1 MAAVDPK
8 KTFVDKLKKN
18 PSYGSILKE
27 YLEYEVY
34 VHRSGFFGDF
44 HHKVVMRAKRYKL
57 GYVTMELGK
66 NESYTQIV
74 AESIMFQGD
83 ESELELKGT
92 IEGYLEE
99 FAVLAMDILI
109 GMGRYALAGNNCQN
123 FCNKFLEKVGLEDGQ
138 YMTTAKKAAI
148 GTAVGVGVTLGGLLV
163 AGLYGAWNS
172 EQSSDS
178 KKKKKHNHDALV

>member
-1 MAAVDPK
+1 MAAVDPSD
-8 KTFVDKLKKN
+8 TFVDKLKRTAYRVFLNIHLKYDVYVYRGGF
-18 PSYGSILKE
+18 SRDFHDQVVLRAKE
-27 YLEYEVY
+27 YNNL
-34 VHRSGFFGDF
+34 GF
-44 HHKVVMRAKRYKL
+44 
-57 GYVTMELGK
+57 VTMELGK
-66 NESYTQIV
+66 NESSQIV
-74 AESIMFQGD
+74 AKSIMFQGD
-83 ESELELKGT
+83 KSKLEHKGT
-92 IEGYLEE
+92 IEGCLED

-109 GMGRYALAGNNCQN
+109 SMGRYALVGNNCQN